1 MGRDGA
7 PRTQQDPGA
16 VLNRHGAVSF
26 VQRQAEAVLLL
37 PISQLNLM
45 HTAREFVLSC

>member
-7 PRTQQDPGA
+7 PRTQQDP
-16 VLNRHGAVSF
+16 GAVSF